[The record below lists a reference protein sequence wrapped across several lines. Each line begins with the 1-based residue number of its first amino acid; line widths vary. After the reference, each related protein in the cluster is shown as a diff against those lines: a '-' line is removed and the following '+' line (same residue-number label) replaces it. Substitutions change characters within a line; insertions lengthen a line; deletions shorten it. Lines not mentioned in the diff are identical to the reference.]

1 MSFALSEDHEV
12 FRKVV
17 REFAEQEIAPH
28 AEAWD
33 REHIFPLGVV
43 EKMGA
48 LGLFGLPF
56 DPEYGGQGAGFTSL
70 CVAIEEIGRVD
81 QSMGITLEAAVGL
94 GINPIYEFGTAEQ
107 KARWLPDLLAGRALA
122 GFGLTEPEAGSDAG
136 ATRTRAVLDGDEW
149 VINGSKAFITNAGT
163 DITSVV
169 TVTAR
174 TGPQEISTLLVPAGT
189 PGFIVEPP
197 YRKMGWH
204 ASDTHGLVFD
214 ECRVPAENVLG
225 TRGRGFHQFLST
237 LDDGRIAISA
247 LATGLIQGCLDEA
260 LEYAK
265 VRQAF
270 GGPIG
275 RYQAVAFKIADL
287 QVMADTARLLTYRAA
302 WLKDTGQPIKQ
313 AAAVAKLATSEA
325 AVEATRIATQVFGG
339 AGFIDSTPV
348 SRFYRD
354 AKILEIGEGTS
365 EIQRLVISRSLGLP
379 VDE

>member
-1 MSFALSEDHEV
+1 MSFALSEDHEI

-17 REFAEQEIAPH
+17 RDFAENEIAPN
-28 AEAWD
+28 AERWD
-33 REHIFPLGVV
+33 REHIFPLDVV
-43 EKMGA
+43 KKMGA

-56 DPEYGGQGAGFTSL
+56 STEYGGQGADFTSL

-94 GINPIYEFGTAEQ
+94 GINPIYEFGTPVQ
-107 KARWLPDLLAGRALA
+107 KAQWLPDLLAGRALA
-122 GFGLTEPEAGSDAG
+122 GFGLTEAEAGSDAG
-136 ATRTRAVLDGDEW
+136 ATKTRAVLDGDEW

-163 DITSVV
+163 EITSVV

-174 TGPQEISTLLVPAGT
+174 TGPDEISTFLVPAAT
-189 PGFIVEPP
+189 PGFTVEAP

-214 ECRVPAENVLG
+214 DCRVPAENLLG
-225 TRGRGFHQFLST
+225 PRGQGFHQFLST
-237 LDDGRIAISA
+237 LDDGRIAIAA

-265 VRQAF
+265 VREAF

-287 QVMADTARLLTYRAA
+287 QVMVDTARLLTYRAA

-313 AAAVAKLATSEA
+313 AAAVAKLASSEA
-325 AVEATRIATQVFGG
+325 AVSATRIATQIFGG

-379 VDE
+379 V